1 MKQFF
6 TRRKLFAITIF
17 LLGGYS
23 SVFSQIEIIERPIE
37 WNQERLDL
45 TVAYQKSHYGI
56 SNADGS
62 IIPKIVVLHWTVIP
76 TMEDS
81 FRAFNKSKLPS
92 VRDDIAGGGAL
103 NVSAH
108 YLVDRDGTIYHLL
121 SDTLMARHTI
131 GLNQTAIGIENVG
144 GTPDKPLTKEQLKS
158 NIELVKHLSD
168 LYDIEYVIGHYEYT
182 LFEEHP
188 LWLEQDKGYR
198 TQKTDPGP
206 DFMKQVRKGIRKLN
220 LKGAPLKQ

>member
-1 MKQFF
+1 
-6 TRRKLFAITIF
+6 
-17 LLGGYS
+17 
-23 SVFSQIEIIERPIE
+23 
-37 WNQERLDL
+37 
-45 TVAYQKSHYGI
+45 
-56 SNADGS
+56 
-62 IIPKIVVLHWTVIP
+62 
-76 TMEDS
+76 
-81 FRAFNKSKLPS
+81 
-92 VRDDIAGGGAL
+92 
-103 NVSAH
+103 
-108 YLVDRDGTIYHLL
+108 
-121 SDTLMARHTI
+121 MARHTI